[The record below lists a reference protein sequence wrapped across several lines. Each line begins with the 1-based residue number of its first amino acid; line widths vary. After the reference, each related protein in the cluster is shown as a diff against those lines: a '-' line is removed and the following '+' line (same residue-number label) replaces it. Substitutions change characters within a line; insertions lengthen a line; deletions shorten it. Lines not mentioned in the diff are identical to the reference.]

1 MDAPGLTKIGKE
13 YAAELINQNK
23 YEYILMGEN
32 FKSKFL
38 VNDYETVDNF
48 STMTELV
55 KLSVHMYYIN
65 IICPKNTH
73 MAIRYRFSYLS

>member
-1 MDAPGLTKIGKE
+1 MGREATQLRPAPNRGNAIGLMDAPGLTKIGKE
-13 YAAELINQNK
+13 FAAELINQNK

-48 STMTELV
+48 STIV
-55 KLSVHMYYIN
+55 NGAYI
-65 IICPKNTH
+65 
-73 MAIRYRFSYLS
+73 